1 MDYKNIRG
9 THDLYGDKVSLFQM
23 VESATALMA
32 QKYNF
37 SEIRT
42 PIIEFANVFHKNI
55 GNSTD
60 IVNKEMY
67 VFEDRNNEKIALRP
81 EGTAS
86 VVRALISNGLSHTL
100 PHKWYYVGP
109 MFRYERPQKG
119 RQRQFHQ
126 LGFEYL
132 GTNSWVSDV
141 EVINLANDLLQNLGI
156 VNYELHLN
164 SIGSIESLNNYKV
177 ALLSYLENKKNSLSE
192 DSLKRLEV
200 NPLRILDSKN
210 EQDQELI
217 INAPK
222 ILDYLIEKDKEHF
235 NLVKSGLDA
244 LNIKYVLNHRLVR
257 GLDYYTNT
265 VFEFVT
271 TELGAQGALIAG
283 GRYDNLIGSM
293 NGPQVGAFGFAGGIE
308 RLALMLNLQKS
319 NKRAIALVL
328 ESTQGIQGLQL
339 AQFIRNIGYSTD
351 NILGKDISNKLKK
364 VNAEVHFASVII
376 GINDSLDNFKL
387 KDSTTMEQITLSLN
401 NIEELLNSKYSM
413 YKVQGNE

>member
-177 ALLSYLENKKNSLSE
+177 ALLSYLENKK
-192 DSLKRLEV
+192 SLK
-200 NPLRILDSKN
+200 
-210 EQDQELI
+210 
-217 INAPK
+217 
-222 ILDYLIEKDKEHF
+222 
-235 NLVKSGLDA
+235 
-244 LNIKYVLNHRLVR
+244 
-257 GLDYYTNT
+257 
-265 VFEFVT
+265 
-271 TELGAQGALIAG
+271 
-283 GRYDNLIGSM
+283 
-293 NGPQVGAFGFAGGIE
+293 
-308 RLALMLNLQKS
+308 
-319 NKRAIALVL
+319 
-328 ESTQGIQGLQL
+328 
-339 AQFIRNIGYSTD
+339 
-351 NILGKDISNKLKK
+351 
-364 VNAEVHFASVII
+364 
-376 GINDSLDNFKL
+376 
-387 KDSTTMEQITLSLN
+387 
-401 NIEELLNSKYSM
+401 
-413 YKVQGNE
+413 

>member
-9 THDLYGDKVSLFQM
+9 THDLYGEKVNLFQR
-23 VESATALMA
+23 VESATVLMA

-55 GNSTD
+55 GNTSD

-67 VFEDRNNEKIALRP
+67 VFEDRNNEQIALRP

-141 EVINLANDLLQNLGI
+141 EVINLANDLLQTLGI

-177 ALLSYLENKKNSLSE
+177 ALLSYLEQKKGSLSE
-192 DSLKRLEV
+192 DSLKRLDV

-210 EQDQELI
+210 EQDQEII

-235 NLVKSGLDA
+235 NLVKGGLDA

-271 TELGAQGALIAG
+271 TDLGAQGALIAG

-293 NGPQVGAFGFAGGIE
+293 NGPKVGAFGFAGGIE

-319 NKRAIALVL
+319 NQRSIALVV
-328 ESTQGIQGLQL
+328 ESTQSIQGLKL
-339 AQFIRNIGYSTD
+339 AQFVRNIGYSTD

-364 VNAEVHFASVII
+364 VNTEVHFASAII

-387 KDSTTMEQITLSLN
+387 KDSSTMEQITLSLN

>member
-177 ALLSYLENKKNSLSE
+177 ALLSYLENKKSSLSE

-217 INAPK
+217 VNAPK

-235 NLVKSGLDA
+235 NLVKSGLDN
-244 LNIKYVLNHRLVR
+244 LNIKYVIDHKLVR

-293 NGPQVGAFGFAGGIE
+293 NGPKVGAFGFAGGIE
-308 RLALMLNLQKS
+308 RLVLMLNLQKS

>member
-9 THDLYGDKVSLFQM
+9 THDLYGEKVNLFQR
-23 VESATALMA
+23 VESATVLMA

-55 GNSTD
+55 GNTSD

-67 VFEDRNNEKIALRP
+67 VFEDRNNEQIALRP

-132 GTNSWVSDV
+132 GTNAWVSDV
-141 EVINLANDLLQNLGI
+141 EVINLANDLLQTLGI

-177 ALLSYLENKKNSLSE
+177 ALLSYLEQKKGSLSE
-192 DSLKRLEV
+192 DSLKRLDV

-210 EQDQELI
+210 EQDQEII

-235 NLVKSGLDA
+235 NLVKGGLDA

-271 TELGAQGALIAG
+271 TDLGAQGALIAG

-293 NGPQVGAFGFAGGIE
+293 NGPKVGAFGFAGGIE

-319 NKRAIALVL
+319 NQRSIALVV
-328 ESTQGIQGLQL
+328 ESTQSIQGLKL
-339 AQFIRNIGYSTD
+339 AQFVRNIGYSTD

-364 VNAEVHFASVII
+364 VNTEVHFASAII

-387 KDSTTMEQITLSLN
+387 KDSSTMEQITLSLN